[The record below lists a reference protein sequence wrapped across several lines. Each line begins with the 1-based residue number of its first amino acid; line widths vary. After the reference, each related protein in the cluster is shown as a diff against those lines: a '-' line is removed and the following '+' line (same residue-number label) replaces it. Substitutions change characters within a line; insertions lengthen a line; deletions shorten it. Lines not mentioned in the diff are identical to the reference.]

1 MKPHIINT
9 VKEILNFLFPFEELN
24 DRPSVFIQQTWLEK
38 NLDSLHVKEILW
50 TPPAKG

>member
-1 MKPHIINT
+1 MKLHIINT

-38 NLDSLHVKEILW
+38 NLDSLHVKDYLW
-50 TPPAKG
+50 HSEVK